1 MTQTDTAIPSRAA
14 AVQPS
19 AYQAWV
25 ATWPPAV
32 IAGGLMVTAAWIALL
47 GFGLA
52 TLVLD
57 LI

>member
-14 AVQPS
+14 AAQPI
-19 AYQAWV
+19 AYRAWV

-47 GFGLA
+47 GFGIA
-52 TLVLD
+52 SFVLD